1 MKQKY
6 NWDKLKLEYFSSS
19 IMEVKE
25 FFQYQYSTYT
35 GHIKQKTIWWRKEK
49 DDMIKHCSSLA
60 KDEIKTQLVEIYKPQ
75 MRELS
80 KMHDASI
87 SILRAKAFSLAQ
99 NISKDENGNIILP
112 ENLKMRELQ
121 IIWEMIKI
129 EKWEPIKV
137 KRSSTTDENYISKIT
152 FGKGA

>member
-35 GHIKQKTIWWRKEK
+35 GQIKQKTTGWRKEK
-49 DDMIKHCSSLA
+49 EDMITHCYSLA
-60 KDEIKTQLVEIYKPQ
+60 KNEIETQLVETYKPK

-80 KMHDASI
+80 KMHEATI
-87 SILRAKAFSLAQ
+87 SIIQAKLLNLTQ
-99 NISKDENGNIILP
+99 NVSKDKDGNIILP
-112 ENLKMRELQ
+112 YNFKVRELQ

-129 EKWEPIKV
+129 EK
-137 KRSSTTDENYISKIT
+137 
-152 FGKGA
+152 

>member
-1 MKQKY
+1 
-6 NWDKLKLEYFSSS
+6 
-19 IMEVKE
+19 
-25 FFQYQYSTYT
+25 
-35 GHIKQKTIWWRKEK
+35 
-49 DDMIKHCSSLA
+49 MIKHCSSLA
-60 KDEIKTQLVEIYKPQ
+60 KDEIETQLVEIYKPQ

-80 KMHDASI
+80 KMHEASI

-99 NISKDENGNIILP
+99 NISKDKNGNIILP

-137 KRSSTTDENYISKIT
+137 KRTSTTDENYISKIT